1 MTTQHAT
8 PPENVFP
15 GAKAAG
21 ARAGI
26 EVRHIGQ
33 TGSTNTDLATEARAG
48 DLGTCVLVADLQTA
62 GRGRLDRVWEATEAE
77 HLLMSFRLP
86 AGVDDA
92 SLMVVAVAAAVREAV
107 ASEVSVPVGF
117 KWPNDLVIE
126 EGPRPGKLAGV
137 LAEYVAGSPGAVIV
151 GVGLNLGATDRDGA
165 TSLSAVG
172 APVER
177 DHILSLVIE
186 NLASRRETPRR
197 ALAELR
203 AHSLTIGRAVRVEL
217 PGETF
222 VEGVAVDIGAAGEL
236 IVDVDGE
243 MRSFHAGDVVHLR
256 PA

>member
-21 ARAGI
+21 ARVGI

-48 DLGTCVLVADLQTA
+48 DFTSCVLVADLQTA

-86 AGVDDA
+86 ASLDDA
-92 SLMVVAVAAAVREAV
+92 PLVMAAVAAAVREAV
-107 ASEVSVPVGF
+107 TSEVSVPVGF
-117 KWPNDLVIE
+117 KWPNDLLIE
-126 EGPRPGKLAGV
+126 EGPQPGKLAGV

-151 GVGLNLGATDRDGA
+151 GVGLNIGATDRDGA

-172 APVER
+172 ATVER
-177 DHILSLVIE
+177 DHILRLVIE
-186 NLASRRETPRR
+186 NLASRREVPGR
-197 ALAELR
+197 ALTELR
-203 AHSLTIGRAVRVEL
+203 AHSMTLGRSVRVEL
-217 PGETF
+217 ADETF
-222 VEGVAVDIGAAGEL
+222 VEGVAVDIGPAGEL

-243 MRSFHAGDVVHLR
+243 MRPFHAGDVVHLR